1 MRQVQLWIHQD
12 RDVSTGKTPVVFR
25 HSGPALTAEQIGQI
39 RNHLNAFQQEINTSS
54 DKFGTRRVVRN
65 ISDGRVELFCHGQQF
80 RVAAETWEKPTDGTA
95 AVVKRSM
102 YALFQIY
109 EPLNA
114 TSFENGMRAR
124 RYVVRHI
131 VDFKSGKII
140 ETEVVSTVIHNI
152 VDKVGAGVPSQAGIA
167 SSDLVSYIDPPAF
180 DSTPLLR
187 PALIWLGRTTE
198 SAAHYYRRYARYPTE
213 LNQLKP
219 VFMLYTLQNPSRMFP
234 WSIDRDSSALVL
246 PAEFHEQ
253 ERTNYTNSILTLS
266 VRTATSP
273 DRFQAHNNMFSSE
286 SAVVSGY
293 WGKTTAVSQRYQI
306 WFFCASQDN
315 WMPRHKIVMNE
326 YPPLSVSPKRR
337 PGRILS
343 QERLPGDYVRTVQ
356 LAYLSPDKYNGPED
370 SIGYTTT
377 STFSCQVNMVQVVE
391 THDLFLP
398 ATSKEI
404 DLNPSASYLTTS
416 STFRLEESETSVSRS
431 ETHSF
436 GPIAPYNLSLARPG
450 GDNGFFVETT
460 RTTLTRGTD
469 LLAVNPRD
477 DSDEWRELVRPLANQ
492 ALQYVAKRW
501 YAVHGPNRAVFL
513 APVQQVFE
521 YFYSRDPSRM
531 IVDQHIE
538 RYRRGVGGVDFA
550 GGADLL
556 SYSEV
561 RSSKRI
567 DSAIDKV
574 LDANGLFEFLPSAGD
589 MLVSPYATGV
599 YYVPGGFGGVQV
611 QTEFDKA
618 WILDNNGRRKEDVS
632 GFYNWVFQ
640 KAVSSFD
647 QFFASDTRPE
657 YRYHTI
663 NLHKV
668 ARIAKGRYRRE
679 ILLWNLPSLLTTDE
693 DWRYYYFPDDEDP
706 TAKAVV
712 KELQEDGS
720 FRPVTTVLKGEDGN
734 SGWCFSETVIPGT
747 DPPTRIRF
755 MPYET
760 PYGRS
765 YFSLPPKIA
774 GRAKCFVGSGAELW
788 YRKFDESPGTKHF
801 LTNARGQSSLDAA
814 KDAIQRF
821 QEEHGLEID
830 TYVQIR
836 PFTDVCRRTYVLTY
850 LYPVEYKDGEWVQ
863 REELPSAL
871 RHARG

>member
-25 HSGPALTAEQIGQI
+25 HSGPDLTAEQIGQI
-39 RNHLNAFQQEINTSS
+39 RNHLNAFQQEISTSS

-65 ISDGRVELFCHGQQF
+65 IPDGRVELFCHGQQF
-80 RVAAETWEKPTDGTA
+80 RVTAETWKKPTDETA
-95 AVVKRSM
+95 AVEKRSM
-102 YALFQIY
+102 YALFETY
-109 EPLNA
+109 EPFNPI
-114 TSFENGMRAR
+114 SVENGVRTR

-131 VDFKSGKII
+131 VDFESGKILK
-140 ETEVVSTVIHNI
+140 TEVVSTVIHNI
-152 VDKVGAGVPSQAGIA
+152 VDKAGAEVPSQLGIA
-167 SSDLVSYIDPPAF
+167 SSDLVSYIDPPAL
-180 DSTPLLR
+180 DPTPLLR
-187 PALIWLGRTTE
+187 PALIGLGRTTE
-198 SAAHYYRRYARYPTE
+198 SAAHYYRRYARYPAE
-213 LNQLKP
+213 LDQLKP
-219 VFMLYTLQNPSRMFP
+219 VFMLNTLQNPSDMEQWR
-234 WSIDRDSSALVL
+234 IDRDSSALVL
-246 PAEFHEQ
+246 PEEFHEF
-253 ERTNYTNSILTLS
+253 ERTRYTNAILTRGVL
-266 VRTATSP
+266 TATSP
-273 DRFQAHNNMFSSE
+273 GRMSAYDNTFSSA

-306 WFFCASQDN
+306 WFFCVSQNN
-315 WMPRHKIVMNE
+315 WIPQHEIVMND
-326 YPPLSVSPKRR
+326 YPPLSVSPRV
-337 PGRILS
+337 RIGPLLS
-343 QERLPGDYVRTVQ
+343 EQQLPDGYVRSVH
-356 LAYLSPDKYNGPED
+356 LAYLTPYMYGGPLD
-370 SIGYTTT
+370 FIGYTTT
-377 STFSCQVNMVQVVE
+377 STFSCQVNVVQVVE

-416 STFRLEESETSVSRS
+416 SIFRLEESENSISRS
-431 ETHSF
+431 DTDRFS
-436 GPIAPYNLSLARPG
+436 PPAPYSLPLIRPG
-450 GDNGFFVETT
+450 GEDGFFVEAP
-460 RTTLTRGTD
+460 RITLTRGAD
-469 LLAVNPRD
+469 LLAVIPGD
-477 DSDEWRELVRPLANQ
+477 DSDEWKELVRPLANQ
-492 ALQYVAKRW
+492 TLQYVAKRW
-501 YAVHGPNRAVFL
+501 YAIHGPNRAVFL
-513 APVQQVFE
+513 TPIEQVLE
-521 YFYSRDPSRM
+521 YFYGRDPSRM

-538 RYRRGVGGVDFA
+538 RSSINLPGVA
-550 GGADLL
+550 GIL
-556 SYSEV
+556 SYSEA

-574 LDANGLFEFLPSAGD
+574 LDANGLFEFLPSAGN

-663 NLHKV
+663 NLHKA

-720 FRPVTTVLKGEDGN
+720 FRPVTTVLKGEDGR

-747 DPPTRIRF
+747 DPPTRISF
-755 MPYET
+755 MSYGI

-765 YFSLPPKIA
+765 DIYLPPKIA
-774 GRAKCFVGSGAELW
+774 GRAKCFVGSEPELW

-821 QEEHGLEID
+821 QKEHGLEID

-836 PFTDVCRRTYVLTY
+836 PFTDVCQRTHVLTY
-850 LYPVEYKDGEWVQ
+850 LYPVEYKGGEWVQ

-871 RHARG
+871 RYARG